1 MDFEFGKKRGD
12 DIRTRESLIGG
23 GGEQEKRRG
32 RKEKLERVEEKHGN
46 SISV

>member
-23 GGEQEKRRG
+23 GGDKK
-32 RKEKLERVEEKHGN
+32 KE
-46 SISV
+46 